1 MTGSSPFKQLRSLLR
16 RHVPAGCHVSEHEG
30 TQSYYFDDDTA
41 AAAEITVSGDGGIV
55 IAVVRR
61 ADGWRGSF
69 VVDIWSRFAEEVWVV
84 DGENQAIEQ
93 VAKQQRHTVHDGE
106 AIRSVALPDLQFP
119 LSEVFGGGERA

>member
-1 MTGSSPFKQLRSLLR
+1 MTRSSPFAQLRSLLR
-16 RHVPAGCHVSEHEG
+16 RSVPAGCHVSEHKG

-41 AAAEITVSGDGGIV
+41 AAAEITVSGGSGIL

-84 DGENQAIEQ
+84 DGENQTIEQ
-93 VAKQQRHTVHDGE
+93 VAKQERRTVRDGE
-106 AIRSVALPDLQFP
+106 AIESVALPDLRLP
-119 LSEVFGGGERA
+119 LSEVFGTGERG